1 MLTFSLAVL
10 VLAATPGPALLSIVA
25 VGSAFGFKQGT
36 RYVIGAIAGAN
47 IVILMVISGL
57 AALLTNFPSLQALLT
72 GLSLCYLT
80 YVAWQIATAPNVL
93 NNNEK
98 VKIVGIAD
106 GIFIQLLNPKAYAV
120 ALALFLGF
128 PFSYQSFAIE
138 TLTKL
143 LMVNGIFIPAYALWL
158 LLGVRLRALNLSPQ
172 LAKRL
177 NQSLALSMLVAVV
190 ISGASII

>member
-1 MLTFSLAVL
+1 M
-10 VLAATPGPALLSIVA
+10 
-25 VGSAFGFKQGT
+25 
-36 RYVIGAIAGAN
+36 IGAIAGAN

-57 AALLTNFPSLQALLT
+57 AALLANFPSLQALLT

-80 YVAWQIATAPNVL
+80 YVAWLIATAPNVL

-143 LMVNGIFIPAYALWL
+143 LIVNGIFIPAYALWL
-158 LLGVRLRALNLSPQ
+158 LLGVQLRALNLSSA
-172 LAKRL
+172 LTKRL
-177 NQSLALSMLVAVV
+177 SQSLALLMLVAVV

>member
-1 MLTFSLAVL
+1 M
-10 VLAATPGPALLSIVA
+10 
-25 VGSAFGFKQGT
+25 
-36 RYVIGAIAGAN
+36 IGAIVGAN

-57 AALLTNFPSLQALLT
+57 AAILANFPSLQALLT

-143 LMVNGIFIPAYALWL
+143 LMVNGIL
-158 LLGVRLRALNLSPQ
+158 
-172 LAKRL
+172 K
-177 NQSLALSMLVAVV
+177 
-190 ISGASII
+190 